1 MIKRK
6 GEKRKKSL
14 NFRQNSVSKYC
25 KFLTLKNWWRKIRSE
40 GSNRDRVG
48 FSWNLTTREIPA
60 SYLAVIAVRRGKA
73 RKTKRGGERKDRW
86 RKVGEKAGRRGL
98 KCALSGEGG
107 CEEGGGV
114 RRTGW
119 WISRGDLSREI
130 SPASSRGR
138 QLPWCR
144 PRDDGS
150 LPVTE
155 PFITSIYQPPLH
167 LALESE
173 HSTAIY
179 SLRIVI
185 NVDRSVPC
193 YSTSLPSPFLLRSL
207 SPPSLSSSLLFH
219 DVRPHVSGRWL
230 GIDYARSS
238 SRSSDSSLETA

>member
-1 MIKRK
+1 M
-6 GEKRKKSL
+6 
-14 NFRQNSVSKYC
+14 
-25 KFLTLKNWWRKIRSE
+25 
-40 GSNRDRVG
+40 
-48 FSWNLTTREIPA
+48 
-60 SYLAVIAVRRGKA
+60 
-73 RKTKRGGERKDRW
+73 
-86 RKVGEKAGRRGL
+86 
-98 KCALSGEGG
+98 
-107 CEEGGGV
+107 

-193 YSTSLPSPFLLRSL
+193 YSTSLPSPFLLRRSL
-207 SPPSLSSSLLFH
+207 SPPLFPLCPPLSSSTTYVHTFLDVDSVLTMRVHLLDRRTARWKRRKGSPPSCCCCCCCCFFH
-219 DVRPHVSGRWL
+219 FPFPRPSAHRPSFFSLPYIIRLIIIGVRFNFRSISKAVKNWKIRGRIREGGKSYL
-230 GIDYARSS
+230 R
-238 SRSSDSSLETA
+238 ETLRE

>member
-1 MIKRK
+1 MCAK
-6 GEKRKKSL
+6 
-14 NFRQNSVSKYC
+14 
-25 KFLTLKNWWRKIRSE
+25 
-40 GSNRDRVG
+40 
-48 FSWNLTTREIPA
+48 
-60 SYLAVIAVRRGKA
+60 RRGWV
-73 RKTKRGGERKDRW
+73 RGGR
-86 RKVGEKAGRRGL
+86 
-98 KCALSGEGG
+98 
-107 CEEGGGV
+107 GV

-207 SPPSLSSSLLFH
+207 SLPLPILLSPLPRRTSTRFWTLTWYWLCAFIFSIVGQLVGNGVKDHLRAAAVAAAASASLPFSLTNRPSFFSVLSFVNH
-219 DVRPHVSGRWL
+219 RFNF
-230 GIDYARSS
+230 I
-238 SRSSDSSLETA
+238 SRSIIRYDYFLLRSLYRPVKNIGDICWVAR